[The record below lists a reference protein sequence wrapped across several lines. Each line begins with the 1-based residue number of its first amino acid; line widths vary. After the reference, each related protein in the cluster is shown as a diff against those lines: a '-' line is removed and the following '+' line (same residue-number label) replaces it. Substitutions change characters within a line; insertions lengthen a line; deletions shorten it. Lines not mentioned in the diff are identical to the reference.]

1 MATFKMNIALSI
13 NGYCSDNNCK
23 DRDHERVHHEH
34 VNEASLNMDLIAE
47 CTAEETKA
55 TAEALMAMV
64 KEAVAMK
71 MAEVKSEA
79 KVELTATKKVCP
91 IARPNEESKSMP
103 ESWKQPAKPQ
113 PSLIKQEGDDEL
125 Y

>member
-71 MAEVKSEA
+71 MAEAKSEA
-79 KVELTATKKVCP
+79 KAAEAKDETKVGLMATKITVCP
-91 IARPNEESKSMP
+91 IARPTS
-103 ESWKQPAKPQ
+103 
-113 PSLIKQEGDDEL
+113 DEPNATTEQ
-125 Y
+125 